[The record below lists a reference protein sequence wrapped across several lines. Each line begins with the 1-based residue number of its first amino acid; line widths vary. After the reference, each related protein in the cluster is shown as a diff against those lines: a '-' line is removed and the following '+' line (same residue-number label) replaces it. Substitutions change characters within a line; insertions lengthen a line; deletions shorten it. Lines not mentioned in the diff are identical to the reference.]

1 MTRSRRA
8 GGGSVAVPARRQPT
22 AARDPATSV
31 AAAARA
37 EMLRVF
43 GERVRELRSLHGW
56 TSERLAQE
64 SSLTVSSVSNIER
77 ALQEPRLSTLLLLI
91 ETLGVR
97 PEEMLAGIPV
107 PRKARAEG
115 GG

>member
-1 MTRSRRA
+1 
-8 GGGSVAVPARRQPT
+8 
-22 AARDPATSV
+22 
-31 AAAARA
+31 
-37 EMLRVF
+37 MLSMF
-43 GERVRELRSLHGW
+43 GERVRDLRGSHGW

-77 ALQEPRLSTLLLLI
+77 ALQEPRLSTLLILI

-115 GG
+115 GEL